1 MVRGAPTAVRVVREC
16 HFVPVLI
23 IQVCFAV
30 APPLLAAHGKNGLT
44 GEISCITVRA
54 LPRWTGYNEAWLSAF
69 VVDARRRIVSLFGAR
84 GSFRLVDLRTGLVLL
99 RDFEYVI
106 KK

>member
-1 MVRGAPTAVRVVREC
+1 MSAVLGAPTDVRVVRES
-16 HFVPVLI
+16 HFVPVTI

-44 GEISCITVRA
+44 GEISCEDKKKWCGKFHKN
-54 LPRWTGYNEAWLSAF
+54 L
-69 VVDARRRIVSLFGAR
+69 
-84 GSFRLVDLRTGLVLL
+84 
-99 RDFEYVI
+99 I